1 MLYQP
6 DTKVRI
12 WRGAWMAAGAITIAL
27 VVIYVLWPP
36 RRAETAT
43 NGGTHSAPQPDP
55 VQLVS
60 PGVIQIAA
68 DSPLHRQ
75 LKILT
80 IEEQE
85 VSFPLV
91 KVSGYVIAR
100 IQAGSNSLIDR
111 WQFSSN
117 ELSNTY
123 ADWLRVQ
130 NELEFA
136 QRQLTKVRELA
147 EAETS
152 FLQANVDRLKP
163 LIQSGSV
170 AEKDYRQARADLVKG
185 QLESDKSI
193 FTAESAVRTADR
205 TKASLERR
213 LSQDGIEPAVFGRA
227 VENMVLVVANVPET
241 KVALIKEE
249 QPCEARFYGY
259 ADRIF
264 PGHVEVLNSLLTEDR
279 RMLRVLFDLNDPDGI
294 LKPGMFAEVGLGTEA
309 RKALMVS
316 EHALLHV
323 MQSDYVLVQASPSE
337 LRIVPVKVAGS
348 NEGMYEVI
356 EGLKAGDRVVVQ
368 GAILLK
374 PLVVQSANDRQ

>member
-1 MLYQP
+1 
-6 DTKVRI
+6 
-12 WRGAWMAAGAITIAL
+12 MAAGAITIAL
-27 VVIYVLWPP
+27 VVLYVLWPP
-36 RRAETAT
+36 SRAETAPN
-43 NGGTHSAPQPDP
+43 NGSHSAPQAEA

-60 PGVIQIAA
+60 PGIIHIAP

-75 LKILT
+75 LQVVA
-80 IEEQE
+80 IEEQT

-100 IQAGSNSLIDR
+100 IQSGTGNLIDR

-123 ADWLRVQ
+123 ADWVRVQ

-152 FLQANVDRLKP
+152 FLQGNVDRLKP
-163 LIQSGSV
+163 LMQSGSV
-170 AEKDYRQARADLVKG
+170 SEKDYRQARADLVKG

-193 FTAESAVRTADR
+193 FAAESALLAAGR
-205 TKASLERR
+205 TKASLERH

-259 ADRIF
+259 ADRVF

-294 LKPGMFAEVGLGTEA
+294 LKPGMFAEVGLGTDE
-309 RKALMVS
+309 RRALMVS
-316 EHALLHV
+316 DHALLHV
-323 MQSDYVLVQASPSE
+323 MQSDYVLVQTSESE
-337 LRIVPVKVAGS
+337 LRIVQVKVAGS
-348 NEGMYEVI
+348 NEGMYEVTS
-356 EGLKAGDRVVVQ
+356 GLKAGDRVVVQ

-374 PLVVQSANDRQ
+374 PLVVQSASDRL